1 MSRLIGKWNVMKWNV
16 MEWNAIE
23 RIEIY
28 RSHVTIGVPYHSTTF
43 HDNYQKDD
51 EGGFLRPFNSI

>member
-28 RSHVTIGVPYHSTTF
+28 RSHV
-43 HDNYQKDD
+43 NYPLFIKKA
-51 EGGFLRPFNSI
+51 FPS